1 MFYYMI
7 KHLQL
12 DYKMGINTEKPMTKQ
27 ESKKQGVVGAIKQK
41 IDLAKVPVEKKTD
54 EKKDKQL
61 TTGKVSE
68 PKDEVKPD
76 YKNLAPKGVHH
87 RVGPEE
93 GGASTSSPSR
103 SERSPS
109 VKEDINIEDKKK
121 KPIQKK
127 PVVKKT
133 EAVVN
138 ARSLPISTKYSM
150 AICRFIKNKKIG
162 KAIVDLGQV
171 ITKKKAVPMKGEIPH
186 KKGRGMMSGRYPKKA
201 SEHFIEILKSLQA
214 NANAN
219 EIENPRIVEAVANL
233 ASRPYGRFGR
243 IRKKRTH
250 VKLVA
255 KNKLN
260 KEKENRK

>member
-1 MFYYMI
+1 
-7 KHLQL
+7 
-12 DYKMGINTEKPMTKQ
+12 MGINTEKPMSKQ
-27 ESKKQGVVGAIKQK
+27 ETKKQGVVNTIKQK
-41 IDLAKVPVEKKTD
+41 TDLAKVPVEKKTD
-54 EKKDKQL
+54 EKKDNQL
-61 TTGKVSE
+61 TTEKIPEKKEDVNT
-68 PKDEVKPD
+68 DD
-76 YKNLAPKGVHH
+76 KNLAPKGV
-87 RVGPEE
+87 
-93 GGASTSSPSR
+93 
-103 SERSPS
+103 PS
-109 VKEDINIEDKKK
+109 VKEDVNTEGKKK

-138 ARSLPISTKYSM
+138 VKSLPISTKYSI

-162 KAIVDLGQV
+162 KAIVDLEQV
-171 ITKKKAVPMKGEIPH
+171 IIKKKAVPMKGEIPH
-186 KKGRGMMSGRYPKKA
+186 RKGRGMMSGRFPKKA
-201 SEHFIEILKSLQA
+201 SEHFIGVLKSLQA

-260 KEKENRK
+260 KEKKKK